1 MLAYASLVLSLVL
14 SAAASAIPA
23 VKREEY
29 GTPWCKALQ
38 ATCDKQMA
46 NTHDYYDFFQHDAC
60 LFGATCP
67 PPWYGPEDGPLP
79 SRRNVQNFFQAVC
92 YDVGGPGTEA
102 PTSDTLNVSTAVCDV
117 FISYLTCS
125 AANDCVCIAP
135 SAHLDER
142 QDDHAPELHRRLL
155 SVSTIEPL

>member
-1 MLAYASLVLSLVL
+1 MLAYASLVLSLAL

-23 VKREEY
+23 APANLKREEY
-29 GTPWCKALQ
+29 GTPWCNALQ

-46 NTHDYYDFFQHDAC
+46 NTHDYYDFFEHDAC

-79 SRRNVQNFFQAVC
+79 QRRNVQNFLQAVC

-102 PTSDTLNVSTAVCDV
+102 PTSDTVKVSLDV
-117 FISYLTCS
+117 RFSLACGAS
-125 AANDCVCIAP
+125 
-135 SAHLDER
+135 LGGR
-142 QDDHAPELHRRLL
+142 QC
-155 SVSTIEPL
+155 